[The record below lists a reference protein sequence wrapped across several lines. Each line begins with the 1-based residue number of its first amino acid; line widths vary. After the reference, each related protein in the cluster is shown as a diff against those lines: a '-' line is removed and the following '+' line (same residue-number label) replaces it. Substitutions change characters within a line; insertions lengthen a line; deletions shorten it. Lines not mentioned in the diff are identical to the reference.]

1 MKGKKGLINY
11 RFTNGILIVK
21 KEFGGQSSR
30 ALELMD

>member
-11 RFTNGILIVK
+11 RFTNGILTLQK
-21 KEFGGQSSR
+21 KFGGQSLR